1 MKRLQRRSLKLN
13 IRHSI
18 LLTAFI
24 GTFLVA
30 IISYALVSN
39 QQWNALK
46 TEADNALERTRI
58 FANGEI
64 MAYLNNSIALASNPD
79 LTNILNKEY
88 PTSIQTR
95 MHTVNEISK
104 FFAVIDATSFPN
116 GGSFVIYTDNNTL
129 YNNKYILDINKIP
142 DDSIIENTES
152 LPFSEVFW
160 HNENKTHFVFY
171 RRIDTSLS
179 RNILRVEIPFKSID
193 DYMKSMGT
201 PQYTLSCNKKSSHSS
216 GYTNSTLLLN
226 SYDLSVCIP
235 LSVKRNVF
243 LFNFLIAFGGFLTLS
258 IILLIVTNTLTI
270 RMTKDVH
277 AFIEFIAKD
286 STLLNPSDVTV
297 TDYEEFTLI
306 KQRIIRLLNDQCLLH
321 SQLRESEARIKEVEL
336 ELLQSRFNPHLL
348 YNTLSVVKWN
358 ILRGLS
364 ENSAEALDV
373 LSDYYRKILN
383 QDAIEISL
391 EQEASLLRQY
401 VRIMEFAQSE
411 SYTFETQIDPS
422 LLNFTIV
429 KHSLQPLVENAIL
442 HGLSQRE
449 HRVIRLTAQREN
461 DVVLISIQDNGRG
474 ISPERLTEIRSE
486 QYTSVYKSY
495 GLKNTINSFKTHF
508 GEEHFRFSIESA
520 TNEGTTIKL
529 KIFKNMHS
537 KS

>member
-13 IRHSI
+13 MRHSI
-18 LLTAFI
+18 LLTAFT

-30 IISYALVSN
+30 IIAYVLVTS
-39 QQWNALK
+39 QQLNALTTK
-46 TEADNALERTRI
+46 ADNALERTRI

-79 LTNILNKEY
+79 LTNMLNKEY
-88 PTSIQTR
+88 PNSIETR
-95 MHTVNEISK
+95 ARALNEISK
-104 FFAVIDATSFPN
+104 FFAVIDSTPFPN
-116 GGSFVIYTDNNTL
+116 GGSFVIYTDNETL
-129 YNNKYILDINKIP
+129 YKNKYILDINKIP
-142 DDSIIENTES
+142 DVSIIENTES
-152 LPFSEVFW
+152 LAFSEVLW
-160 HNENKTHFVFY
+160 QNEDKDHFVFY
-171 RRIDTSLS
+171 RRIDTTLS
-179 RNILRVEIPFKSID
+179 RNILRVQIPFKRID

-201 PQYTLSCNKKSSHSS
+201 PQYTLSCGKESSHAS
-216 GYTNSTLLLN
+216 GYTNSALLLN
-226 SYDLSVCIP
+226 GYVLSVYIP
-235 LSVKRNVF
+235 PSVKYGVLF
-243 LFNFLIAFGGFLTLS
+243 FNFAIAFGGFLTLS

-286 STLLNPSDVTV
+286 NTLLNPSDVTV

-321 SQLRESEARIKEVEL
+321 SQLRESEARIQEIEL

-391 EQEASLLRQY
+391 EQEEKLLRQY
-401 VRIMEFAQSE
+401 IRIMEFAQSE
-411 SYTFETQIDPS
+411 SYTFETQIEPS

-442 HGLSQRE
+442 HGISQRDN
-449 HRVIRLTAQREN
+449 RVIRLTAHREN
-461 DVVLISIQDNGRG
+461 NAVLITVQDNGRS
-474 ISPERLTEIRSE
+474 ISPERLEEIRSE

-495 GLKNTINSFKTHF
+495 GIKNTVNSFKTHF
-508 GEEHFRFSIESA
+508 GDEHFRFFVKSVVD
-520 TNEGTTIKL
+520 EGTTITL
-529 KIFKNMHS
+529 EIF
-537 KS
+537 